1 MEVIVYTTPA
11 CPYCVLVKNFL
22 KQNNVKF
29 REIDVSKDKTL
40 ADELV
45 KKSGVMSVPVTEI
58 DGKIVVGY
66 NIEKLRELLKL

>member
-1 MEVIVYTTPA
+1 MDVIVYTTPA

-29 REIDVSKDKTL
+29 REIDVSKNKTL